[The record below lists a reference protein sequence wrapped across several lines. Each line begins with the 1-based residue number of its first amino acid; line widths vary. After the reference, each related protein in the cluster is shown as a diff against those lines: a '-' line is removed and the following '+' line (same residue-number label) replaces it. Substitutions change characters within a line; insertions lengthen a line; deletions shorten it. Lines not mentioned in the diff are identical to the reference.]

1 MERRLKPH
9 LIAAVAVLGLAAT
22 PALADPP
29 PWAGHGHGHGNPHG
43 APPGLAK
50 KPYGMPPGQAK
61 KLWSQGERLPMG
73 YVTQQRYVVYDP
85 YRYDLPPA
93 PYGYRWVRVYDRFYL
108 AQTDTG
114 LISQVIA
121 GLIR

>member
-1 MERRLKPH
+1 MRLH
-9 LIAAVAVLGLAAT
+9 LIAATAALGLAAA

-29 PWAGHGHGHGNPHG
+29 PWAGHGHGGGHGNPHG
-43 APPGLAK
+43 GPPGLAK

-61 KLWSQGERLPMG
+61 KLWGRGERLPMA

-108 AQTDTG
+108 AQTETG
-114 LISQVIA
+114 LITQVIA
-121 GLIR
+121 DLIR